1 MAIINLL
8 WETIVL
14 VICSSIR
21 VIGVIVEGIAK
32 ILFAF
37 SMIMEKAHDRVLDWK
52 SAGKKQKVHI
62 DIDL

>member
-14 VICSSIR
+14 VICSIIR

-32 ILFAF
+32 MLFAF

>member
-8 WETIVL
+8 WETTVL
-14 VICSSIR
+14 VICSIIQ

-32 ILFAF
+32 VLFAF
-37 SMIMEKAHDRVLDWK
+37 STILEKEHDRVLGWK
-52 SAGKKQKVHI
+52 STGKKQKVHI